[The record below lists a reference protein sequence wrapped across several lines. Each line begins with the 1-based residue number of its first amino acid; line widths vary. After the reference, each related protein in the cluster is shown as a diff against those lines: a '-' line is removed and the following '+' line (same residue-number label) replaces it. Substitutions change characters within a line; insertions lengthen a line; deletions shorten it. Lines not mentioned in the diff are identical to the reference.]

1 MSNLEK
7 LKTSIC
13 PSLLSCVNNLLSN
26 SDESKSKVLNLLKDL
41 GEASTAEIIEQASK
55 LSGRCKDLVP
65 VILVVLEKEKKVS
78 RRISKEKKAIIWTFI
93 KE

>member
-1 MSNLEK
+1 MIK
-7 LKTSIC
+7 
-13 PSLLSCVNNLLSN
+13 NLLSN

-41 GEASTAEIIEQASK
+41 GEASTAEIIEKASK